1 MFYLNQEFRN
11 VNLLMTELIVLMYEI
26 KSLEMWTRWWQSL
39 IVPGWPCA
47 VDRIAN

>member
-26 KSLEMWTRWWQSL
+26 KSLEM
-39 IVPGWPCA
+39 
-47 VDRIAN
+47 